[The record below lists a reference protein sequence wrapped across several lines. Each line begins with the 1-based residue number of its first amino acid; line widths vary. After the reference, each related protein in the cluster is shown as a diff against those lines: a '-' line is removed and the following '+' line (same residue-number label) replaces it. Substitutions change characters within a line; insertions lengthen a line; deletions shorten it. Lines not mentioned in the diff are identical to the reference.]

1 MSGAMEGIV
10 TYRAGGTEV
19 ICLTDGLL
27 DLGTG
32 VFPELAP
39 ERREAAHPG
48 GLRIEVNVHLL
59 RHADGSLDLVDTGC
73 GPTIYAGAGGRLP
86 GLLDGLG
93 IAPAEID
100 RVIFTHLHGDH
111 AAGALHPDGSPV
123 FPAARLVMHAAEQAF
138 WQGREDTAGGRLLA
152 ACGDQV
158 EVVGDGDT
166 LGQGM
171 TTWHLPG
178 HTPGHMGLRFDGGLV
193 LLGDVIHC
201 PELQF
206 PDPDIHTRYDI
217 DPAQGDAS
225 RRMALATIAAEGVVF
240 SASHLTGAQ
249 KFLRLEVEG
258 KGYRSVAP

>member
-1 MSGAMEGIV
+1 MTPPIARF
-10 TYRAGGTEV
+10 RAGLTE
-19 ICLTDGLL
+19 ILCLTDGQL

-32 VFPELAP
+32 VFPEADP
-39 ERREAAHPG
+39 ERVAAVLPK
-48 GLRIEVNVHLL
+48 GLKPEVNVHLL
-59 RHADGSLDLVDTGC
+59 RHADGTLDLVDTGC

-225 RRMALATIAAEGVVF
+225 RRMALATIAAEGLVF

-249 KFLRLEVEG
+249 KFLRLEVAG
-258 KGYRSVAP
+258 DGYRSVAP